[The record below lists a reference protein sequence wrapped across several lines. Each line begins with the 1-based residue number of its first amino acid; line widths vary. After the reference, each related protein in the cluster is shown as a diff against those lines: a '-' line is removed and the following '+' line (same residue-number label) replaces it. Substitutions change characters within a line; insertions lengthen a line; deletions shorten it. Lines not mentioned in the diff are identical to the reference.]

1 MPTKG
6 STEEDPEE
14 ELDTDG
20 DDLESV
26 EDDEDEVAAGL
37 AMANDDDDEGDD
49 ASLEELLAQRASS
62 RRAAGE
68 PEEDDDEALMAL
80 SSEREPTGNE
90 TIRTKV
96 IPIKDRQEFVC
107 KRCYLVK
114 ARSQLADEER
124 VLCRDCV

>member
-1 MPTKG
+1 MAAKG
-6 STEEDPEE
+6 STEEEPEE
-14 ELDTDG
+14 ELET
-20 DDLESV
+20 
-26 EDDEDEVAAGL
+26 DDEDLEDVEDEEDVAAGL
-37 AMANDDDDEGDD
+37 ALATDDDEEGDD
-49 ASLEELLAQRASS
+49 ASLEELLAQRATS

-96 IPIKDRQEFVC
+96 IPVKDRQEFVC
-107 KRCYLVK
+107 KHCHLVK